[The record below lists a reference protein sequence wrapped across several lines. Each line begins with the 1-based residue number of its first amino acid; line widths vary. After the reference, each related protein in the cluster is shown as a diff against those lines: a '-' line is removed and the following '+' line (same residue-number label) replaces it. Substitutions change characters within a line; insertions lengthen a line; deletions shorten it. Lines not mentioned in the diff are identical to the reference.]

1 MIEVPLVVDD
11 PVARRAFLERTMHE
25 ALAGLAADAQPQWG
39 RMTAQ
44 QMVEHLLWSI
54 RGSTGAMQFAVA
66 TPPQLLERAKRFLHH
81 DRQTAHEFM
90 NPLLVEGVPPLEFA
104 DLGGAVAAVR
114 EEMGRFLA
122 LSVAEPDA
130 VRNHPIFGPLKPEE
144 WERSH
149 FKHVHHHLQQFGLI
163 A

>member
-1 MIEVPLVVDD
+1 M
-11 PVARRAFLERTMHE
+11 
-25 ALAGLAADAQPQWG
+25 
-39 RMTAQ
+39 
-44 QMVEHLLWSI
+44 
-54 RGSTGAMQFAVA
+54 
-66 TPPQLLERAKRFLHH
+66 
-81 DRQTAHEFM
+81 
-90 NPLLVEGVPPLEFA
+90 EFA